1 MTVLRNKINTQTM
14 HDTSV
19 WAVNWCQWRH
29 TWLTGETEKYG
40 PVLLPLALIQCEL
53 HRLGLVHLALL
64 PARVEPRGAQSPD
77 VIMTS
82 RTFNTDK
89 HCMHIQNAH
98 KTKNNYERSKFK
110 PLLI

>member
-53 HRLGLVHLALL
+53 HRLSLVHLALL
-64 PARVEPRGAQSPD
+64 PARVEPKRAE
-77 VIMTS
+77 S
-82 RTFNTDK
+82 RDIACDDMP
-89 HCMHIQNAH
+89 HA
-98 KTKNNYERSKFK
+98 YSS
-110 PLLI
+110 